1 MSRSGQRVVRYSL
14 GERVVHSAAAISY
27 VYLLLTGLAFW
38 TPGLYWIA
46 VVLGGGYLSRA
57 LHPWAGLVF
66 AAIVARMFVM
76 WQREMRT
83 TDADRLWRR
92 AMAAYIRND
101 DLHVPAAGRFNFGQ
115 KQLFWLMVLGAAGL
129 LVSGVVLWLPE
140 TVPPSAHWLLQAA
153 VLVHAVSA
161 LATIGGFIVHL
172 YMGLAV
178 VPGGL
183 HAILHGD
190 VSEAWARHHHGAWL
204 DDTGAPVP
212 PPRDAGH

>member
-1 MSRSGQRVVRYSL
+1 MSRNGRRVVRYSL
-14 GERVVHSAAAISY
+14 GERVVHSAAAMSY

-46 VVLGGGYLSRA
+46 MVLGGGYLSRA

-76 WQREMRT
+76 WQRDMRT

-115 KQLFWLMVLGAAGL
+115 KQLFWLMVLGAAGC
-129 LVSGVVLWLPE
+129 SCRAWCCGSRRRCRRRRTGCSRPPCSSTPCQPWR
-140 TVPPSAHWLLQAA
+140 PSA
-153 VLVHAVSA
+153 VSSCTSTWA
-161 LATIGGFIVHL
+161 WPWSRVDCTPSCTAT
-172 YMGLAV
+172 
-178 VPGGL
+178 
-183 HAILHGD
+183 
-190 VSEAWARHHHGAWL
+190 
-204 DDTGAPVP
+204 
-212 PPRDAGH
+212 